1 MQRVQSITHRRAD
14 TCTHPRCISTLG
26 AHIVGLSRKFSC
38 ILSLP
43 SSKSVSRQGPEEHA
57 FYTQLLVAKNSIC
70 QRSVPSSLILRKL
83 GQVPS
88 TCAAGKYVYLIT
100 RERGEKEK
108 REPSNVRVIARN
120 SRTISIQSSRQG
132 SASSMSAAADPCLS
146 SSVKSAGIII
156 SHFRISACSLTHS
169 ARK

>member
-1 MQRVQSITHRRAD
+1 MTSACRNAERAVDHAPSRKHLHRSVLQASQ
-14 TCTHPRCISTLG
+14 T
-26 AHIVGLSRKFSC
+26 VGLSRKFSC

-57 FYTQLLVAKNSIC
+57 FYTRVLVAKNSIC

-88 TCAAGKYVYLIT
+88 TCAAGKYVYLT
-100 RERGEKEK
+100 KRERGEKEK

-132 SASSMSAAADPCLS
+132 SRSS
-146 SSVKSAGIII
+146 
-156 SHFRISACSLTHS
+156 ISAS
-169 ARK
+169 R